1 VTAKTPIHAEWWCF
15 WSTEEKLC
23 RTSLDMTEHP
33 MFAKHC
39 ARHQEQIDEQEIM
52 SYGSGFLTLLT
63 RILTLKAK

>member
-1 VTAKTPIHAEWWCF
+1 
-15 WSTEEKLC
+15 
-23 RTSLDMTEHP
+23 MTEHP